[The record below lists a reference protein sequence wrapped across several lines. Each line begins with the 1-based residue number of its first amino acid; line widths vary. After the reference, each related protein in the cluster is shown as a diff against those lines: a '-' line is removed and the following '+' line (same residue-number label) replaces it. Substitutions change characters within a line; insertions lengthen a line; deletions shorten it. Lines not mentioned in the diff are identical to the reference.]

1 MSTGNLLKIEIDGQL
16 LEVAPGT
23 TVIEAADAAGIT
35 IPRFCYHEKLSVA
48 ANCRMCLVDVEK
60 APKPLPACATPVTDG
75 MKVQTRSARAVNAQK
90 GVMELL
96 LINHPLDCPVCDQG
110 GECDLQDLAVGYGG
124 DVSCYTEPKR
134 IVKDKNLGPLIATEM
149 TRCIHCTRCVRF
161 GEELAGVMELG
172 ATGRG
177 EHTRIGTYVEQSVD
191 SELSG
196 NAVDLCPVGALTSKP
211 FRFSARSWELT
222 DKPSV
227 SPHDCVG
234 ANLHVQVRRERVM
247 RVLPRENDDVNE
259 IWLADRDRFSYEALN
274 SAERLTRPL
283 IREGQGWRETDWPTA
298 LNAVVTGMKQVIA
311 SHGASA
317 IGTLAAPT
325 STLEEFYL
333 LQKLMR
339 GLGSGNIDHRL
350 RSRNTRDDAEAS
362 LAPGLGM
369 PIRELEHVEAAVLIG
384 SNIRK
389 DQPLLGLRLRKAAQR
404 GAAIAVVNSVD
415 VDLALDAKARVIVD
429 PASLPAALARIA
441 RELAAQK
448 DKTLSADMTALAQG
462 SASESEKSVAA
473 LLAKSGKA
481 VILVGNGAQQHA
493 QAATLRALA
502 DALSEF
508 SGAALGILPEAN
520 GTAGWLAGC
529 LPTRGENGRSDV
541 VTGRS
546 AMDMLVQPLKG
557 YFIFGAEPDLDCA
570 DGRLARTAF
579 RQAQFVVQCS
589 AFRPHNNDWAHV
601 VLPITPFTET
611 DGTFVNAEGR
621 FQSFAAA
628 VAPQGEA
635 RPGWKVLRVLG
646 NQFGLKGFDYTTA
659 EEVRNEIKVPG
670 VLEVRLKSRQ
680 VTPAPSATDAL
691 QRIIEV
697 PLYRVDALVR
707 RAPALQQTRDNP
719 GPVVRMNPREAQK
732 RGVGASARL
741 RVTGG
746 AETVTLDFLIDRRIP
761 DGCALIPS
769 GYAETVALGCVD
781 TVRVEGA

>member
-23 TVIEAADAAGIT
+23 SVIEAADAAGIT

-124 DVSCYTEPKR
+124 DVSCYAEPKR

-177 EHTRIGTYVEQSVD
+177 EHMRIGTFIEQSVD

-196 NAVDLCPVGALTSKP
+196 NAIDLCPVGALTSKP
-211 FRFSARSWELT
+211 FRFSARSWELN

-234 ANLHVQVRRERVM
+234 ANINVQVRRGRVL
-247 RVLPRENDDVNE
+247 RVLPRQNEDVNE
-259 IWLADRDRFSYEALN
+259 IWLADRDRFSYEAVN
-274 SAERLTRPL
+274 STERLTKPL
-283 IREGQGWRETDWPTA
+283 IREGQGWRETDWTTA

-311 SHGASA
+311 THGAA
-317 IGTLAAPT
+317 AVGALAAPT

-350 RSRNTRDDAEAS
+350 RSRNNRDDAEAP
-362 LAPGLGM
+362 LAPGLGL
-369 PIRELEHVEAAVLIG
+369 PIRDLESVDTALLIG

-389 DQPLLGLRLRKAAQR
+389 DQPLLGLRLRKAAQH
-404 GAAIAVVNSVD
+404 GAAIAVVNPVD
-415 VDLALDAKARVIVD
+415 VDFAFDIKSRVIID
-429 PASLPAALARIA
+429 PASMPASLARIA

-448 DKTLSADMTALAQG
+448 GKTLTPDMMSLAQN
-462 SASESEKSVAA
+462 AANESERAVAA
-473 LLAKSGKA
+473 LLAKSSKSV
-481 VILVGNGAQQHA
+481 VIVGNFAQQHA
-493 QAATLRALA
+493 QASTLRALA
-502 DALSEF
+502 DVISEL
-508 SGAALGILPEAN
+508 SGAALGILPDAN
-520 GTAGWLAGC
+520 GTAAWLAGC
-529 LPTRGENGRSDV
+529 LPMRGENGRMDV
-541 VTGRS
+541 VTGRG
-546 AMDMLVQPLKG
+546 AMDMLTQPLKG
-557 YFIFGAEPDLDCA
+557 YLLFGAEAEFDCA

-579 RQAQFVVQCS
+579 RQAQFVVKMS
-589 AFRPHNNDWAHV
+589 AFRPRNNDWAHV
-601 VLPITPFTET
+601 VLPITPYTET

-621 FQSFAAA
+621 FQSFDAA
-628 VAPQGEA
+628 VDPQGEA

-646 NQFGLKGFDYTTA
+646 NQFSLKDFNYTTA
-659 EEVRNEIKVPG
+659 AEVRSEIKVPG
-670 VLEVRLKSRQ
+670 ALNVRLKARQ

-719 GPVVRMNPREAQK
+719 GPVIRMNPKEAQR

-761 DGCALIPS
+761 DGCVLIPS
-769 GYAETVALGCVD
+769 GYTETVPLGCVD
-781 TVRVEGA
+781 TVKVEGA